1 MFEPLFNQKFKIM
14 KNLMQKLVKV
24 TLCLGVV
31 SVSLIACEPDVIDN
45 NILDLDRIDEPVIK
59 IDSLMNDSVLIE
71 DSILIEPVIGE
82 GSI

>member
-1 MFEPLFNQKFKIM
+1 M